1 MENIFDYAE
10 KYCNIDFDEFSY
22 NKLDS
27 LIFSQLAYIEY
38 EKIFEFNSPLTL
50 IDIWRIITETYS
62 EDELLQFSLIMQ
74 KAILLLCII
83 SNGKRYRNIVA
94 KDYRNEVFDAE
105 EKQFSALTFEMQNG
119 ENIIAFRGTDETLSG
134 LKESAALSFTF
145 PIYSQI
151 QAIKYL
157 NEHLKNDNKK
167 YHLTGHSK
175 GGNLS
180 VYSAVECN
188 DDLKNR
194 IIDIYNFDGP
204 GFSNEYIK
212 SKSYDLI
219 NEKITTIVPEGSII
233 GRIFNHDE
241 KILIVESEEHGISQ
255 HHIYNW
261 HVNDND
267 FEYSTSANYSS
278 VLFEKTINDVL
289 MNVEKEKIESV
300 FETLFEIL
308 DATDAKTLN
317 EIKELK
323 AEKFV
328 EVLKVLDNKDAEN
341 QRYVI
346 EILTLMVKFGIINIM
361 PEIKYDFNDF
371 LDYIKS
377 GKISYAKIQEKAKIS
392 NLKNK
397 VNMKNIDKNI
407 NKLS

>member
-22 NKLDS
+22 NKLDA

-105 EKQFSALTFEMQNG
+105 EKQFSALTLEMKNG

>member
-22 NKLDS
+22 NKLDA

-38 EKIFEFNSPLTL
+38 EKIFDFNSPLKL
-50 IDIWRIITETYS
+50 IDIWRIITETFS
-62 EDELLQFSLIMQ
+62 EEELLQFSLIMQ

-105 EKQFSALTFEMQNG
+105 EKQFSAITLELQNG
-119 ENIIAFRGTDETLSG
+119 ENVIAFRGTDETLSG

-157 NEHLKNDNKK
+157 NEHFISDNKY

-180 VYSAVECN
+180 VYSVVEC
-188 DDLKNR
+188 DDSLKDR
-194 IIDIYNFDGP
+194 IIDIFNFDGP
-204 GFSNEYIK
+204 GFSSEYVK
-212 SKSYDLI
+212 SKPYDLI
-219 NEKITTIVPEGSII
+219 NEKITTIIPEGSII

-241 KILIVESEEHGISQ
+241 KILVVESEEHGISQ

-261 HVNDND
+261 HINDND
-267 FEYSTSANYSS
+267 FEYSTEANYSS
-278 VLFEKTINDVL
+278 ILFEKTINDVL
-289 MNVEKEKIESV
+289 ENAEKEKIESV

-308 DATDAKTLN
+308 DATEAKTMN

-323 AEKFV
+323 PEKLF

-341 QRYVI
+341 QKYVI

-361 PEIKYDFNDF
+361 PEIKYDFSEF

-377 GKISYAKIQEKAKIS
+377 GKKINNQKIQE
-392 NLKNK
+392 NLKLTNP
-397 VNMKNIDKNI
+397 KNIDKNI
-407 NKLS
+407 VKLS

>member
-22 NKLDS
+22 NKLDA

-105 EKQFSALTFEMQNG
+105 EKQFSALTLEMKNG
-119 ENIIAFRGTDETLSG
+119 ENIIALRGTDETLSG

-323 AEKFV
+323 AEKLV

-377 GKISYAKIQEKAKIS
+377 GKISYAKIQEKAKKS

>member
-22 NKLDS
+22 NKLDA

-105 EKQFSALTFEMQNG
+105 EKQFSALTLEMKNG

-157 NEHLKNDNKK
+157 NEHLKNGNKK

>member
-22 NKLDS
+22 NKLDA

-50 IDIWRIITETYS
+50 IDIWRIITETYN
-62 EDELLQFSLIMQ
+62 EDELLQFSLIIQ

-105 EKQFSALTFEMQNG
+105 EKQFSALTLEMQNG

-323 AEKFV
+323 AEKLV

-377 GKISYAKIQEKAKIS
+377 GKISYAKIQEKAKIP

>member
-22 NKLDS
+22 NKLDA

-94 KDYRNEVFDAE
+94 KDYRNEVYNAE